1 MWRVLMVC
9 ALSNVLTIGGY
20 SQAIDNLSSFR
31 MFDAKS
37 YFRFNYDNDY
47 FTATD
52 YYYTQGINFEVV
64 APAYGKFFLARILYR
79 GKEGSSQYGI
89 AAEHNGYTPT
99 SISSD
104 QIQYGD
110 RPFVAALMFKVFAM
124 TDRPATRDRI
134 TSSFT
139 TGIIG
144 PAAGGY
150 EMQREIHARIHATT
164 PMGWQYQIANDIVL
178 NYEIGYEKNL
188 ARARDILL
196 VNMLGT
202 LRAGTLSTKATAGA
216 VVMFGRLNSKILSVF
231 DGTGAP
237 FNPTKNLRFHAYA
250 QPLIN
255 VVGYDATLQGGVF
268 NQSSPYTIAANDISR
283 ITGQINYGVVVTFNS
298 MYLEYY
304 KAAITK
310 EWESGM
316 THRWGGIRVGVKL

>member
-1 MWRVLMVC
+1 MWRVLTLYIFLQ
-9 ALSNVLTIGGY
+9 ALTINCF
-20 SQAIDNLSSFR
+20 SQAIDNMSSFR
-31 MFDAKS
+31 MLPAKS
-37 YFRFNYDNDY
+37 YFRLNYDNDY

-64 APAYGKFFLARILYR
+64 APAYRSFFLARILYT
-79 GKEGSSQYGI
+79 GKQGDSQHGI
-89 AAEHNGYTPT
+89 SIEHNGYTPT

-104 QIQYGD
+104 QILYGD
-110 RPFVAALMFKVFAM
+110 RPFAAALMFKTFAM

-139 TGIIG
+139 LGIIG

-188 ARARDILL
+188 AHARDIFLI
-196 VNMLGT
+196 NSLGT
-202 LRAGTLSTKATAGA
+202 LHAGTLSTKATVGA
-216 VVMFGRLNSKILSVF
+216 VVMFGRLNSKILSTF
-231 DGTGAP
+231 DGTGTA
-237 FNPTKNLRFHAYA
+237 FNPTKKLRFHAYA
-250 QPLIN
+250 QPMFN
-255 VVGYDATLQGGVF
+255 VIGYDATLQGGVF
-268 NQSSPYTIAANDISR
+268 NHSSPYTIATGDISR

-304 KAAITK
+304 KAVITK
-310 EWESGM
+310 EWQTGIM
-316 THRWGGIRVGVKL
+316 HHWGGIRVGVKL